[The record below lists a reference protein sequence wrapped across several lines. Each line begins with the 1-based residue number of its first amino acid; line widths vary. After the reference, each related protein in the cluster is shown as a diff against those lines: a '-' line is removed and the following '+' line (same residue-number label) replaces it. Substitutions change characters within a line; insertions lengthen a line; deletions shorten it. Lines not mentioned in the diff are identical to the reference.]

1 MSNFI
6 CSECGMTNIDC
17 GGAGYKTPKEIELEK
32 KIHIL
37 NEANMKLENELG
49 QVADVSKKVE
59 RLQERLEEAERFVK
73 HDAYAEGLS
82 GWIHV
87 DRHGVVHE
95 NNLASKYCE
104 KYGLEPE
111 HYSMYNL
118 HKFKKIIYK
127 EDIARRCKIYTHPSI
142 QMKSLGYKVE
152 YEELK
157 SLGERWL
164 FWVDDYIDPMPEYLE
179 KWGVK

>member
-1 MSNFI
+1 MEKI
-6 CSECGMTNIDC
+6 T
-17 GGAGYKTPKEIELEK
+17 KEMANA
-32 KIHIL
+32 L
-37 NEANMKLENELG
+37 NTQREI
-49 QVADVSKKVE
+49 VA

-73 HDAYAEGLS
+73 HDAYVEGLF
-82 GWIHV
+82 GWVHT

-95 NNLASKYCE
+95 NNLASKYCK

-127 EDIARRCKIYTHPSI
+127 EKVARGCGIYTNPEI
-142 QMKSLGYKVE
+142 QMHCLGYKIE
-152 YEELK
+152 YSEIEEI
-157 SLGERWL
+157 GERWL
-164 FWVDDYIDPMPEYLE
+164 FWVDDYIEPMPEYLE